1 MLNIIK
7 SITQKRYKF
16 KPQILYEGEIM
27 NKNKNSI
34 CTNITFD
41 NTVELDNYGVYIKG
55 KFGYERIKLSKR
67 VDVTYEYIHEIP
79 IINPSN
85 RGLELI
91 VCLKDLNVDGL
102 VFETRLIESPEMQI
116 SITPIIKKIHNDQYQ
131 VKFKE
136 EIPQES
142 ILLIYYGYFVLY
154 KAAFVDPIPVILKHY
169 KQNAENISSIT
180 AIWAIEKLL
189 KAYPKN
195 KDLKNLMKYWQD
207 KQIEAKFIQ
216 QYEFV

>member
-1 MLNIIK
+1 
-7 SITQKRYKF
+7 
-16 KPQILYEGEIM
+16 M

-79 IINPSN
+79 IISPSN

-91 VCLKDLNVDGL
+91 VYLKDLNVDGL
-102 VFETRLIESPEMQI
+102 VFETRPIESPEMQI

-131 VKFKE
+131 IKFE
-136 EIPQES
+136 EEVPQES

-154 KAAFVDPIPVILKHY
+154 KATFVDPIPVILKHY